1 MYDVHA
7 QQYWDREHLARETHR
22 IFDIC
27 HGCRLCFN
35 LCPSFPALFD
45 AVDSHEDE
53 TAGLTPGEK
62 QRVVDLCYQCKLCY
76 NRCPYT
82 PPHAFNLDFPRLMQR
97 ATNLEAQDRGV
108 TVQDRA
114 LGSTTLVGKVGT
126 ATVPLSN
133 WAIKNPLSRALMEKT
148 VGIHRRMNL
157 PEFQRETFPEWF
169 ARHAQARRG
178 AAQPASPPRP
188 APIPAASGAPPA
200 LPERNAP
207 TTGAIALFSTCPV
220 DYYRV
225 EQGKALVQVL
235 ERQGIATIERPPQ
248 GCCGM
253 PALDGGDVQRTL
265 ALARE
270 NVRALAPLVRAGHDV
285 VIPGPTCSRMIKLEY
300 PELVPGD
307 DSAAVAARTFDAC
320 EYMIKL
326 HTEGKLDTSFTSS
339 IPQKVAYHAPCHLR
353 DQRIGFKAR
362 DLLALIPGCEV
373 EVVAE
378 CSAVDGTWGMKRQ
391 YYELSMK
398 VAGKLFAGIQSAG
411 ADQVASDCPL
421 AGLRIEQGLGRRP
434 RHPVEILRDAYGLNA
449 E

>member
-1 MYDVHA
+1 MYDIHA
-7 QQYWDREHLARETHR
+7 NEYWKSDHLAREIHR

-35 LCPSFPALFD
+35 LCPSFPTLFD
-45 AVDSHEDE
+45 AVDRHENE
-53 TAGLTPGEK
+53 TAGLTSTEK
-62 QRVVDLCYQCKLCY
+62 QGVVDLCYQCKLCY

-82 PPHAFNLDFPRLMQR
+82 PPHTFNLDFPRLIQR
-97 ATNLEAQDRGV
+97 AKNLDARDHGV
-108 TVQDRA
+108 TFQDRA
-114 LGSTTLVGKVGT
+114 LGSTTLMGKIGAAT
-126 ATVPLSN
+126 APFSN
-133 WAIKNPLSRALMEKT
+133 WAIKNPLNRAVMEKT
-148 VGIHRRMNL
+148 VGIHRRMNM

-169 ARHAQARRG
+169 ARRAPARGNRAQA
-178 AAQPASPPRP
+178 AAAGGPVAAPGPATA
-188 APIPAASGAPPA
+188 APDRQS
-200 LPERNAP
+200 P
-207 TTGAIALFSTCPV
+207 TTGAVALFSTCSV

-235 ERQGIATIERPPQ
+235 ERQGIQTIVRPPQ

-270 NVRALAPLVRAGHDV
+270 NLRALAPLVRAGHDL

-307 DSAAVAARTFDAC
+307 DSATVAARTFDAC
-320 EYMIKL
+320 EYLVKL
-326 HTEGKLDTSFTSS
+326 HTEGKLDTNFAHPR
-339 IPQKVAYHAPCHLR
+339 PQKVAYHAPCHLR

-362 DLLALIPGCEV
+362 DLLALIPGCEI

-398 VAGKLFAGIQSAG
+398 TAEKLFDGVRAAG

-421 AGLRIEQGLGRRP
+421 AGLRLEQGLGCKP
-434 RHPVEILRDAYGLNA
+434 RHPVEIVRDAYGLTA